1 MYQKYLHLSNNGEI
15 SSELLMYHKSKNS
28 HHGRTSLVEL
38 YSTLYKLGLF
48 IEGIPLKV
56 ESSITEITG
65 KLRLASYNLHYENLK
80 ASNEGNNLQK
90 SSLGDSVDGGPSNRD
105 GVEGQLRHR

>member
-1 MYQKYLHLSNNGEI
+1 MYQKYLHLSNNGEL

-38 YSTLYKLGLF
+38 YSTLHKLGLL
-48 IEGIPLKV
+48 IEGIPSKV

-90 SSLGDSVDGGPSNRD
+90 SSLGDKVDGGPSIRD
-105 GVEGQLRHR
+105 GVEGQLRHG